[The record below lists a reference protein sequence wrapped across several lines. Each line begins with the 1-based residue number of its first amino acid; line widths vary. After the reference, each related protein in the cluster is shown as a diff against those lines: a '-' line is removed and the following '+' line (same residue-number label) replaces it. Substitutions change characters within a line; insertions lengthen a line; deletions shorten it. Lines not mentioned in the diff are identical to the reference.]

1 MRAVCKSL
9 RQNSPSPEISTPK
22 FLNKSRNKFQ
32 QVFFVALKIN
42 EATQSYIWEAPI
54 FFVPKNLFRHFFPVL
69 QVVNVY
75 RLISKNTVEEKILGL
90 QQFKLKTA
98 NAVISSDN
106 SAVQTMATDSVVDLF
121 SLSETASAKASSK
134 ANKGVKAVLD
144 SLPEL
149 WDQTQYDEEYD
160 IAAASTSGGKGPT

>member
-1 MRAVCKSL
+1 MLETA
-9 RQNSPSPEISTPK
+9 QY
-22 FLNKSRNKFQ
+22 FLCQ
-32 QVFFVALKIN
+32 QEETCRDTFYPFYFL
-42 EATQSYIWEAPI
+42 
-54 FFVPKNLFRHFFPVL
+54 L

-98 NAVISSDN
+98 NAVIPSDN

-121 SLSETASAKASSK
+121 SLSETGTASGGRGSGSGK
-134 ANKGVKAVLD
+134 ANRGVKAVLD

-149 WDQTQYDEEYD
+149 WDQTQYDEEYE
-160 IAAASTSGGKGPT
+160 IGQAVSSS

>member
-1 MRAVCKSL
+1 M
-9 RQNSPSPEISTPK
+9 
-22 FLNKSRNKFQ
+22 
-32 QVFFVALKIN
+32 ALKVN
-42 EATQSYIWEAPI
+42 EAAQSYVRDGPI
-54 FFVPKNLFRHFFPVL
+54 FFVPTRRNLSDTFYPFYFLL

-121 SLSETASAKASSK
+121 SLSETGTASGGRGSGSGK
-134 ANKGVKAVLD
+134 ANRGVKAVLD

-149 WDQTQYDEEYD
+149 WDQTQYDEEYE
-160 IAAASTSGGKGPT
+160 IGQAVSSS

>member
-1 MRAVCKSL
+1 M
-9 RQNSPSPEISTPK
+9 
-22 FLNKSRNKFQ
+22 
-32 QVFFVALKIN
+32 
-42 EATQSYIWEAPI
+42 
-54 FFVPKNLFRHFFPVL
+54 
-69 QVVNVY
+69 Y

-121 SLSETASAKASSK
+121 SLSETASSKAAAK

-160 IAAASTSGGKGPT
+160 IASSAGSTKA